1 MYVFLHMPHTH
12 SYLLQLGVSWKVTAH
27 EHACFLSLQYTEVE
41 QQSHEG
47 VILTGVN
54 DQLVPHLGLSHV
66 LTLLLGM
73 VLQTV
78 FQHLKNATTLQL
90 ICA

>member
-1 MYVFLHMPHTH
+1 MPHIH

-27 EHACFLSLQYTEVE
+27 EHACFFPLQYTKVE

-54 DQLVPHLGLSHV
+54 DQLVPHFSLTHV
-66 LTLLLGM
+66 LTLPGM

-78 FQHLKNATTLQL
+78 FQHLKNGTTLQL